1 MLAKKVSSSVKWAL
15 VMIASASLLSVLVL
29 AHHTFAI
36 TQIPTPPPQPGSYG
50 IEATKLQP
58 PPTVPA
64 SIATPGSGAS
74 YSNSST
80 ITVTGVCQ
88 SDLLVEI
95 YDNSVL
101 VGSVLCKNGSY
112 TIQVS
117 LFVGQNQL
125 SAVVYDDIGQAGP
138 ASNLATVAYNNAN
151 ITSFGQLVTLTST
164 YGRLSA
170 AAGSAL
176 TWPLQLSGGAGP
188 YAVSIDWGDGSKAD
202 LKSQS
207 LAGQLDI
214 AHVYKNAGIYQV
226 NVQVTDSTGV
236 SAFIQLVAVA
246 NGKPS
251 ATAGAASG
259 SSSTGATKTQYE
271 VLWIPTIIAL
281 ILMLPA
287 YWLGRRSQLVSI
299 RNKLDKERDSYKEN
313 IGEVEKSA

>member
-1 MLAKKVSSSVKWAL
+1 MLGSKVSSSIKWAP
-15 VMIASASLLSVLVL
+15 VVIASALTLSVIAVS
-29 AHHTFAI
+29 HHAAAI
-36 TQIPTPPPQPGSYG
+36 TAIPDPQPAPGSYG

-74 YSNSST
+74 YGNSST

-88 SDLLVEI
+88 DDLLVQI
-95 YDNSVL
+95 YDNNVL
-101 VGSVLCKNGSY
+101 VGSVMCKNGSY

-125 SAVVYDDIGQAGP
+125 SAIVYDDIGQAGP
-138 ASNLATVAYNNAN
+138 TSNLSTVNYNNAN

-170 AAGSAL
+170 AAGSTL
-176 TWPLQLSGGAGP
+176 TWPLELSGGAGP
-188 YAVSIDWGDGSKAD
+188 YAVSIDWGDGSKAE

-207 LAGQLDI
+207 LAGALNISHAYQ
-214 AHVYKNAGIYQV
+214 NAGIYQV

-236 SAFIQLVAVA
+236 SAFIQLVAVS

-251 ATAGAASG
+251 ASTTTSTSASD
-259 SSSTGATKTQYE
+259 TTQTTQKPQIM
-271 VLWIPTIIAL
+271 WIPTIVAIV
-281 ILMLPA
+281 LMVPA
-287 YWLGRRSQLVSI
+287 FWFGRQSQLISI
-299 RNKLDKERDSYKEN
+299 RNKLDKERDSYKEK
-313 IGEVEKSA
+313 IG